1 MYAFSYFSLHFTYCR
16 GSLLWGFLRPDF
28 GCTGS
33 NSECSQTLLTPLL
46 LSVCTI
52 WSNVG
57 LHVPFFNDFTWET
70 WRPKLLWMLQHSSHN
85 RIPLLTDA
93 HVGSV
98 KKKKKIFQTDSQDST
113 TQSYVIRNSC
123 YKKNH
128 LKSAKLFLQKY
139 NKLEY
144 RPTTSF
150 SSH

>member
-1 MYAFSYFSLHFTYCR
+1 MLFPIFHFITYCR

-28 GCTGS
+28 ECTGS

-57 LHVPFFNDFTWET
+57 LHAPFFNDFTWET

-98 KKKKKIFQTDSQDST
+98 KKKKVFQTDSWDSVT
-113 TQSYVIRNSC
+113 VLLQ
-123 YKKNH
+123 KMH

-139 NKLEY
+139 SKLEC

-150 SSH
+150 STH